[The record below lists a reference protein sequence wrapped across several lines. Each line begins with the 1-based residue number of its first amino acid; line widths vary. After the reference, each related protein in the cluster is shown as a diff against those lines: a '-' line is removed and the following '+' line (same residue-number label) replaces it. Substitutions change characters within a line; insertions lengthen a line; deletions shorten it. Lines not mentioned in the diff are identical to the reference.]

1 MAFSKEGQS
10 KAALSDVITPTISSC
25 TERLE
30 QDLNNLE
37 CEDDLLR
44 QLDLELDQRINQ
56 VLKISRGSAAT
67 HVARISHQDPRRSS
81 SQKVACGPTVSQSTT
96 LPSNTDR
103 TGAVI
108 SISNGNIETQSGTVS
123 WREPWP
129 SGIEPYGL
137 GHKLPKAGIGKIN
150 YCEDSKKS
158 EVVSVPGI
166 VTTNNVSDRG
176 THGEQLNEGVNES
189 NSSYSE
195 EMKYWRENDHANKE
209 LKGTRVYHD
218 GREER
223 WDNMEYIRKDGGT
236 GNIIKEGGSEETSNS
251 EKDIKEEQDA
261 IFDDFLDTCT
271 RSRLKLLTTKVAS
284 LTQTLQAAKEE
295 CNSLTASK
303 REANRAV
310 QVGEVERRALSKRVI
325 ALQQDSARLTRTNAQ
340 LNTRVKELTSECQAV
355 QKEVSSIYH
364 REGERRGSHTAL
376 QAQLTRARAE
386 SANLRDQLTSLKF
399 RHKEE
404 AEELRGQLAE
414 AETKNRGLERA
425 RRNLATLTSKQ
436 QRLIEVL
443 EKQKSNIAAGRAVAG
458 LEEKFLATIA
468 PLHPP

>member
-1 MAFSKEGQS
+1 MASSKEGQS

-30 QDLNNLE
+30 QDLDNLE
-37 CEDDLLR
+37 CEDELLR

-81 SQKVACGPTVSQSTT
+81 SQKVPCGPTVSQSST

-129 SGIEPYGL
+129 SEVEPYGL

-158 EVVSVPGI
+158 EVASVPGI
-166 VTTNNVSDRG
+166 VTTDNVSDRG
-176 THGEQLNEGVNES
+176 TYREQLNES

-195 EMKYWRENDHANKE
+195 ERKYWRENDHANKE
-209 LKGTRVYHD
+209 LKDTRVYHD

-223 WDNMEYIRKDGGT
+223 WDNMEYIRKDE
-236 GNIIKEGGSEETSNS
+236 EGGSGEASNS

-271 RSRLKLLTTKVAS
+271 RSRLRLLTTKVAS
-284 LTQTLQAAKEE
+284 LTQALQAAKEE

-325 ALQQDSARLTRTNAQ
+325 ALQQDSTRLTRTNAQ
-340 LNTRVKELTSECQAV
+340 LNTRVKELTSECQAL
-355 QKEVSSIYH
+355 QKEVSSIYQ

-376 QAQLTRARAE
+376 QAQLTRARSE
-386 SANLRDQLTSLKF
+386 SASLRDQLASLKF
-399 RHKEE
+399 RRKEE
-404 AEELRGQLAE
+404 VEELRGQLAE

-425 RRNLATLTSKQ
+425 RRNLAALTSKQ

-468 PLHPP
+468 PLHP